1 MFVFPIYPQIES
13 KHVRIRHVLCPLTTG
28 FGGGGAAIAMTY
40 LILIINMSVK
50 KLQVMVIFLPELSSF
65 DSPYIGIARS
75 RPMIRVIRNV
85 RRGAHDG

>member
-1 MFVFPIYPQIES
+1 MSFNDGIWG
-13 KHVRIRHVLCPLTTG
+13 R
-28 FGGGGAAIAMTY
+28 GGAAIAMTY

-50 KLQVMVIFLPELSSF
+50 KLQVMVIFLSELSSF

-75 RPMIRVIRNV
+75 RPMMLVRVIRNV